1 MPTGT
6 LDATFAA
13 LADPTR
19 RAILARLASG
29 EASVNELAEPFDM
42 TLPGVSKHLKVLER
56 AGLISRSQVAQS
68 RPCRLEEAPLR
79 DDAGTGRTGLA
90 VTRVFAAPREL
101 VFRSW
106 TEPER
111 LKRWWGPKG
120 FTTPFCSIDLR
131 EGGVLL
137 YCMRSSEGR
146 DFWGRGVFREIVV
159 PERLVLAMS
168 FADAEGNVVLATYY
182 GLSPDWPLESLMT
195 VTFEELAG
203 ATRVAVRDEGVPPG
217 PDADGTRQGW
227 AEMLDG
233 LAAYLAKA

>member
-1 MPTGT
+1 MTNG
-6 LDATFAA
+6 D
-13 LADPTR
+13 DP
-19 RAILARLASG
+19 
-29 EASVNELAEPFDM
+29 
-42 TLPGVSKHLKVLER
+42 
-56 AGLISRSQVAQS
+56 
-68 RPCRLEEAPLR
+68 
-79 DDAGTGRTGLA
+79 DAGRPGLA

-101 VFRSW
+101 VFRAW

-120 FTTPFCSIDLR
+120 FTTPFCAVDLR

-168 FADAEGNVVLATYY
+168 FADAEGNVVPATYY
-182 GLSPDWPLESLMT
+182 GLGPDWPLETLMT

-203 ATRVAVRDEGVPPG
+203 VTRVTVRDEGVPPG
-217 PDADGTRQGW
+217 PDGDGTRQGW
-227 AEMLDG
+227 VEMLDG
-233 LAAYLAKA
+233 LAEYLAKA